1 MATDTWHRVG
11 GVDDIAEGA
20 PLAATVAGAE
30 IGVYLVDGTLHAIE
44 NVCPHAFALLTDG
57 WVEGDEIEC
66 PLHQALFRISTGECL
81 REPAD
86 RDLVTYPV
94 KVENGAILVKV

>member
-1 MATDTWHRVG
+1 MADSWHRVG
-11 GVDDIAEGA
+11 NVDDVAEGA
-20 PLAATVAGAE
+20 PLAAMAGGAA
-30 IGVYLVDGTLHAIE
+30 IGVYLVGGTLYAIE

-57 WVEGDEIEC
+57 WAEGDEIEC

-86 RDLVTYPV
+86 RNLTTYPV
-94 KVENGAILVKV
+94 KVEDGSILVRV

>member
-1 MATDTWHRVG
+1 MGDV
-11 GVDDIAEGA
+11 AEGD
-20 PLAATVAGAE
+20 PLAATAAGAE
-30 IGVYLVDGTLHAIE
+30 IGVYLVDGTLYAIE

-57 WVEGDEIEC
+57 YAEGDEIEC

-86 RDLVTYPV
+86 RDLATYAV
-94 KVENGAILVKV
+94 KVENGAILVRV

>member
-1 MATDTWHRVG
+1 MKNSWYPVG
-11 GVDDIAEGA
+11 NVDEVAEDA
-20 PLAATVAGAE
+20 PLAATAADTA

-57 WVEGDEIEC
+57 YVEGDEVEC

-86 RDLVTYPV
+86 RDLATYPV
-94 KVENGAILVKV
+94 KVEDGTILVGV